1 MLVPQNST
9 CGDDEIEIEVQAT
22 HIFNRK
28 SVQFEILQPIFV
40 LEKPLMAQRGLAD
53 VDRQDLGG
61 RVCVRKDRCL
71 IRPAAS
77 DEDVHLG
84 LVFAIGPQ
92 HAMRDARIEP
102 LPLSV
107 EPRRQVSNW
116 LRVHP
121 TLVLS
126 SDDIVER
133 VARHFWRP
141 RSMMDP

>member
-40 LEKPLMAQRGLAD
+40 LEKPLMVQRGLAD

-77 DEDVHLG
+77 DKDVHLG
-84 LVFAIGPQ
+84 LIFAIGPQ
-92 HAMRDARIEP
+92 HAM
-102 LPLSV
+102 LG
-107 EPRRQVSNW
+107 SN
-116 LRVHP
+116 HSHFQ
-121 TLVLS
+121 S
-126 SDDIVER
+126 SH
-133 VARHFWRP
+133 AG
-141 RSMMDP
+141 RSAIGSGYTQRSYCRATTSSSGSPVTSRGRGR